1 MRKSPP
7 PARADRVG
15 RQRGGREVRTRV
27 GRQQPDDH
35 LGGDAT
41 AGAAQV
47 QVVRDELGLLQDVVP
62 AQPCSVTVS
71 SSRGLVVIKTSR
83 ARRIFPAQAVWLGL
97 AFRSRLCSPSPCPSL
112 EFKETSMADNAARLE
127 SSFLERRF
135 RFGEH
140 GTTLA
145 RDTMAGATTFVVMSY
160 IIFVNPQILSFA
172 GIEGLQEIGLPF
184 NQVLAVTCLVA
195 GVMTILMGLYTNKA
209 YAIAPGLGLNAVVA
223 FSLVA
228 GEGLS
233 FPAAMG
239 LVVVEGIAVTI
250 LVLTG
255 TREKIMD
262 AIPLDLKKAIAI
274 GIGLFIAFI
283 GLVNSGIVVRGTG
296 TIVDLAPLTTW
307 PVLVTFFGLVVT
319 IALRARGVRGDLL
332 IGIVATTILA
342 TIINETSEG
351 GAGFVSGASWPG
363 DVYETPDLTLLGNFN
378 FDAFT
383 ELAFIS
389 AIVWAFSLFLAD
401 FFDTMGTLVGVG
413 RQAGYLDENG
423 RMREIRK
430 PLLVDSLAAVAGGAA
445 SSSSATTYIE
455 SASGVG
461 VGGRTGWVAVVAGAL
476 FFPFMFFAPIIGMV
490 PPQAT
495 APALIIV
502 GFLMMSALTEMEDEA
517 EAQREGRQPRRLAGI
532 DFTDLGTG
540 LAAALTIMIMP
551 FTFSI
556 TDGIGIGFLAFAVIR
571 TAQGR
576 ARDLHPFMWIASVA
590 FLLYFLVPFLQE
602 TFSWI

>member
-1 MRKSPP
+1 MS
-7 PARADRVG
+7 
-15 RQRGGREVRTRV
+15 
-27 GRQQPDDH
+27 
-35 LGGDAT
+35 
-41 AGAAQV
+41 
-47 QVVRDELGLLQDVVP
+47 
-62 AQPCSVTVS
+62 
-71 SSRGLVVIKTSR
+71 
-83 ARRIFPAQAVWLGL
+83 
-97 AFRSRLCSPSPCPSL
+97 
-112 EFKETSMADNAARLE
+112 ETAARSE
-127 SSFLERRF
+127 SGLLERRF
-135 RFGEH
+135 KFAAN

-145 RDTMAGATTFVVMSY
+145 RDTMAGVTTFIVMSY

-172 GIEGLQEIGLPF
+172 GIEGLSEIGLPF

-195 GVMTILMGLYTNKA
+195 GVMTILMGLYTNMA

-233 FPAAMG
+233 FAAAMG

-283 GLVNSGIVVRGTG
+283 GLVNSGIVVRGTPV
-296 TIVDLAPLTTW
+296 VDLAPLTTW
-307 PVLVTFFGLVVT
+307 PIFVTFFGLVLT

-332 IGIVATTILA
+332 IGIVVTTILA
-342 TIINETSEG
+342 TIINESVD
-351 GAGFVSGASWPG
+351 GAGFTAGASWPS
-363 DVYETPDLTLLGNFN
+363 DVYETPDLELLGNFN

-413 RQAGYLDENG
+413 KPAGYLDKDG
-423 RMREIRK
+423 RMPNIRK

-455 SASGVG
+455 SASGVS
-461 VGGRTGWVAVVAGAL
+461 VGGRTGWVSVVCGAL

-502 GFLMMSALTEMEDEA
+502 GFLMMSALTESEELA
-517 EAQREGRQPRRLAGI
+517 EEGYAGRKIAGI
-532 DFTDLGTG
+532 DFTDLGIG

-556 TDGIGIGFLAFAVIR
+556 TDGIGMGFLAYVTVRA
-571 TAQGR
+571 AQSR
-576 ARDLHPFMWIASVA
+576 FKDIHPFMWLASAA
-590 FLLYFLVPFLQE
+590 FLLYFLVPFLQD
-602 TFSWI
+602 TFDWI

>member
-1 MRKSPP
+1 M
-7 PARADRVG
+7 A
-15 RQRGGREVRTRV
+15 
-27 GRQQPDDH
+27 
-35 LGGDAT
+35 
-41 AGAAQV
+41 
-47 QVVRDELGLLQDVVP
+47 
-62 AQPCSVTVS
+62 
-71 SSRGLVVIKTSR
+71 
-83 ARRIFPAQAVWLGL
+83 
-97 AFRSRLCSPSPCPSL
+97 
-112 EFKETSMADNAARLE
+112 ETAARPAPRL
-127 SSFLERRF
+127 LERRF
-135 RFGEH
+135 RFGEN

-145 RDTMAGATTFVVMSY
+145 RDTMAGVTTFVVMSY

-184 NQVLAVTCLVA
+184 DQVLAVTCLVA

-255 TREKIMD
+255 TRETIMD

-296 TIVDLAPLTTW
+296 TVVDLARLTTW
-307 PVLVTFFGLVVT
+307 PAFVTFVGLMFT

-342 TIINETSEG
+342 TIINEASGEDV
-351 GAGFVSGASWPG
+351 GFVSGASWPG
-363 DVYETPDLTLLGNFN
+363 DVYESPDLSLVGEFN

-413 RQAGYLDENG
+413 KQAGYLDENG
-423 RMREIRK
+423 KMADIRK
-430 PLLVDSLAAVAGGAA
+430 PLLVDSLAAVSGGAA

-517 EAQREGRQPRRLAGI
+517 DAAREGREPRRLAGI
-532 DFTDLGTG
+532 DFTDLGVG

-556 TDGIGIGFLAFAVIR
+556 TDGIGMGFIAFAVVR
-571 TAQGR
+571 AAQGR
-576 ARDLHPFMWIASVA
+576 ARDVHPFMWIATAA
-590 FLLYFLVPFLQE
+590 FLLYFLVPFLQD
-602 TFSWI
+602 TFDWI

>member
-1 MRKSPP
+1 MS
-7 PARADRVG
+7 D
-15 RQRGGREVRTRV
+15 T
-27 GRQQPDDH
+27 
-35 LGGDAT
+35 
-41 AGAAQV
+41 
-47 QVVRDELGLLQDVVP
+47 
-62 AQPCSVTVS
+62 
-71 SSRGLVVIKTSR
+71 
-83 ARRIFPAQAVWLGL
+83 
-97 AFRSRLCSPSPCPSL
+97 
-112 EFKETSMADNAARLE
+112 AARLE
-127 SSFLERRF
+127 EGLLERRF
-135 RFGEH
+135 KFAAN

-145 RDTMAGATTFVVMSY
+145 RDSMAGVTTFIVMSY

-172 GIEGLQEIGLPF
+172 GIEGLSDIGLPF
-184 NQVLAVTCLVA
+184 EQVLAATCLVA
-195 GVMTILMGLYTNKA
+195 GVMTVLMGLYTNKA

-239 LVVVEGIAVTI
+239 LIVVEGIAVTI

-255 TREKIMD
+255 MRERIMD

-283 GLVNSGIVVRGTG
+283 GLRSAGVVVPGEGTPVTLG
-296 TIVDLAPLTTW
+296 RLTTW
-307 PVLVTFFGLVVT
+307 PILVTFLGLILT

-332 IGIVATTILA
+332 IGIVFTTILA
-342 TIINETSEG
+342 TVINEAAG
-351 GAGFVSGASWPG
+351 NDAGFTAGAAWPG
-363 DVYETPDLTLLGNFN
+363 DVYETPDLALLGNFN

-389 AIVWAFSLFLAD
+389 AVVWAFSLFLAD

-413 RQAGYLDENG
+413 KPAGYLDKDG
-423 RMREIRK
+423 RMADIRK

-445 SSSSATTYIE
+445 STSSATTYIE
-455 SASGVG
+455 SAAGVG
-461 VGGRTGWVAVVAGAL
+461 VGGRTGWVAVVCGAL

-502 GFLMMSALTEMEDEA
+502 GFLMMSALTEA
-517 EAQREGRQPRRLAGI
+517 EEMAEEGDRGRKLAGI
-532 DFTDLGTG
+532 DFSELGVG

-556 TDGIGIGFLAFAVIR
+556 TNGIGMGFIAFVVVRA
-571 TAQGR
+571 AQGR
-576 ARDLHPFMWIASVA
+576 AKDVHPFMWIASAA
-590 FLLYFLVPFLQE
+590 FLLYFLVPFLQD
-602 TFSWI
+602 TFDWI

>member
-1 MRKSPP
+1 MS
-7 PARADRVG
+7 
-15 RQRGGREVRTRV
+15 E
-27 GRQQPDDH
+27 
-35 LGGDAT
+35 T
-41 AGAAQV
+41 AAPV
-47 QVVRDELGLLQDVVP
+47 EN
-62 AQPCSVTVS
+62 
-71 SSRGLVVIKTSR
+71 
-83 ARRIFPAQAVWLGL
+83 
-97 AFRSRLCSPSPCPSL
+97 SL
-112 EFKETSMADNAARLE
+112 
-127 SSFLERRF
+127 LERRF
-135 RFGEH
+135 RFAAN
-140 GTTLA
+140 GTTLG
-145 RDTMAGATTFVVMSY
+145 RDTMAGVTTFIVMSY

-209 YAIAPGLGLNAVVA
+209 FAIAPGLGLNAVVA

-255 TREKIMD
+255 MRERIMD

-283 GLVNSGIVVRGTG
+283 GLTSAGIVVRGEG
-296 TIVDLAPLTTW
+296 TVVDLGRLTTW
-307 PVLVTFFGLVVT
+307 PIAVTFFGLFLT
-319 IALRARGVRGDLL
+319 IVLRARGVRGDLL
-332 IGIVATTILA
+332 IGIIATTILA
-342 TIINETSEG
+342 TLINEADDG
-351 GAGFVSGASWPG
+351 QAGFTAGASWPG
-363 DVYETPDLTLLGNFN
+363 DVYETPDLALLGNFN

-383 ELAFIS
+383 KLAFIS

-401 FFDTMGTLVGVG
+401 FFDTMGTIVGVG
-413 RQAGYLDENG
+413 KQAGYLDENG
-423 RMREIRK
+423 RMEDVRK
-430 PLLVDSLAAVAGGAA
+430 PLLIDSLAAVAGGAA

-461 VGGRTGWVAVVAGAL
+461 VGGRTGWVAVVAGTL

-495 APALIIV
+495 APALILV
-502 GFLMMSALTEMEDEA
+502 GFLMMTALTEAEEVAEGQED
-517 EAQREGRQPRRLAGI
+517 GRKLAGI
-532 DFTDLGTG
+532 DFTDLGVG
-540 LAAALTIMIMP
+540 LAAALTIMFMP

-556 TDGIGIGFLAFAVIR
+556 TDGIGIGFLAFVIVR
-571 TAQGR
+571 VAQGR
-576 ARDLHPFMWIASVA
+576 AKEVHPFMWLASSA
-590 FLLYFLVPFLQE
+590 FLLYFFIPFLQD
-602 TFSWI
+602 TFDWI

>member
-1 MRKSPP
+1 MS
-7 PARADRVG
+7 
-15 RQRGGREVRTRV
+15 E
-27 GRQQPDDH
+27 
-35 LGGDAT
+35 
-41 AGAAQV
+41 
-47 QVVRDELGLLQDVVP
+47 
-62 AQPCSVTVS
+62 S
-71 SSRGLVVIKTSR
+71 
-83 ARRIFPAQAVWLGL
+83 
-97 AFRSRLCSPSPCPSL
+97 
-112 EFKETSMADNAARLE
+112 AARLE
-127 SSFLERRF
+127 DTFLERRF
-135 RFGEH
+135 RFAAN
-140 GTTLA
+140 GTTLG
-145 RDTMAGATTFVVMSY
+145 RDTMAGVTTFIVMSY

-172 GIEGLQEIGLPF
+172 GIDGLEEIGLPF

-195 GVMTILMGLYTNKA
+195 GVMTIIMGLYTNKA

-255 TREKIMD
+255 MRERIMD

-283 GLVNSGIVVRGTG
+283 GLTSSGIVVRGEG
-296 TIVDLAPLTTW
+296 TVVDLGRLTTW
-307 PVLVTFFGLVVT
+307 PIAVTFFGLILT

-342 TIINETSEG
+342 TIINEADG
-351 GAGFVSGASWPG
+351 NAAGFTAGASWPG
-363 DVYETPDLTLLGNFN
+363 DVYETPDLELLGNFN

-413 RQAGYLDENG
+413 KQAGYLDANG
-423 RMREIRK
+423 RMEDIRK

-455 SASGVG
+455 SASGVS

-495 APALIIV
+495 APALILV
-502 GFLMMSALTEMEDEA
+502 GFLMMTALTEAEEDA
-517 EAQREGRQPRRLAGI
+517 EGRQDGRKLAGI
-532 DFTDLGTG
+532 DFTDLAIG
-540 LAAALTIMIMP
+540 LAAALTIMFMP

-556 TDGIGIGFLAFAVIR
+556 TDGIGIGFLAFVVAR
-571 TAQGR
+571 AAQGR
-576 ARDLHPFMWIASVA
+576 SREVHPFMWLASMM
-590 FLLYFLVPFLQE
+590 FLLYFLVPFLQD
-602 TFSWI
+602 TFDWI